1 MAILAPRLQR
11 FALGSFL
18 FSGIAPALRA
28 GVVFVFGVHHAAQRF
43 SGWLSLGYSVHVL
56 FIHLQSVL
64 MRVQERID
72 DSAGVMSEDE
82 IRAFQSLSD
91 MLHAALRDVEKMQKR
106 LLN

>member
-1 MAILAPRLQR
+1 
-11 FALGSFL
+11 
-18 FSGIAPALRA
+18 
-28 GVVFVFGVHHAAQRF
+28 
-43 SGWLSLGYSVHVL
+43 
-56 FIHLQSVL
+56 

-91 MLHAALRDVEKMQKR
+91 MLHGALRDVEKMQKR

>member
-1 MAILAPRLQR
+1 MGCAMLLKDFPED
-11 FALGSFL
+11 F
-18 FSGIAPALRA
+18 
-28 GVVFVFGVHHAAQRF
+28 
-43 SGWLSLGYSVHVL
+43 SLGYSVHVL

-64 MRVQERID
+64 MRTQERLE

-82 IRAFQSLSD
+82 TRAFQSLSD

>member
-1 MAILAPRLQR
+1 MLLKDFPED
-11 FALGSFL
+11 F
-18 FSGIAPALRA
+18 
-28 GVVFVFGVHHAAQRF
+28 
-43 SGWLSLGYSVHVL
+43 SLGYSVHVL

-64 MRVQERID
+64 MRTQERLE

-82 IRAFQSLSD
+82 TRAFQVLSD